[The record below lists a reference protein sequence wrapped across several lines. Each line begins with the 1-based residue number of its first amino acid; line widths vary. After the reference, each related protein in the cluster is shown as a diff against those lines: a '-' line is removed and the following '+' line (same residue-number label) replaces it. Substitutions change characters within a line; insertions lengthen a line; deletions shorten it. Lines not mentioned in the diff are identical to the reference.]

1 MPEISLD
8 LEDGSTVANGKAGN
22 FEAIE
27 GQDGVKILIKD
38 IEEILQDDS

>member
-8 LEDGSTVANGKAGN
+8 LEDGSSAANGKPGN

-38 IEEILQDDS
+38 IEEILQVDS